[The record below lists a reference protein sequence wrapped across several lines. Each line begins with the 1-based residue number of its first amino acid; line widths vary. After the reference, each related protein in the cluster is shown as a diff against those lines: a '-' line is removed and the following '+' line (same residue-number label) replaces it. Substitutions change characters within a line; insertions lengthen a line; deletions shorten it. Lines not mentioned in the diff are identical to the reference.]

1 MISINN
7 FKDALCSIG
16 KVSLGTFYIQ
26 HQPTMPSADT
36 NKGTLKLHVLAGQA
50 FTRASNKLLHA
61 LNLASNVH
69 TKQDANESIIASD
82 TYASFLGI
90 LSPLAYSYLKSIGR
104 CYCQCCTILNLTSF
118 SNQALTRIIYFIMFH
133 SDTEGLCF
141 LLKMMP
147 ICQSGQT
154 NFIQFW
160 IIF

>member
-50 FTRASNKLLHA
+50 FPRASNKLLHA

-90 LSPLAYSYLKSIGR
+90 LTIYPFPSCLFFSEIYWALLL
-104 CYCQCCTILNLTSF
+104 CQCCTILNLTSF
-118 SNQALTRIIYFIMFH
+118 SNQAQITHIHFYFNV
-133 SDTEGLCF
+133 S
-141 LLKMMP
+141 
-147 ICQSGQT
+147 Q
-154 NFIQFW
+154 
-160 IIF
+160 